1 MERLRLRKS
10 RATREQRGSGRC
22 VIRDEEKR
30 TLILIS
36 TYTAKNATGRWFVSQ
51 TNFQRDEFLVKQ
63 TYSSRLFVLRVIFTR
78 WAINIYIWF
87 LQKHENENGY
97 DYNRRFARGLLAS
110 FRGSLDRSWSSLE
123 TGTTRPSPLPFSFVF
138 CALYT
143 TTPSLSLSS
152 IDPTTLLLP
161 RRRLR
166 HQPSL
171 YRCRS
176 GPRPNLQNSQP
187 RRSVKRMCN
196 KLHGLTRSEGHA
208 RVQDIAG
215 FCSVERRTSFQRR
228 SRKGRK
234 AGTVGTEE

>member
-1 MERLRLRKS
+1 MKM
-10 RATREQRGSGRC
+10 ATIIT
-22 VIRDEEKR
+22 V
-30 TLILIS
+30 
-36 TYTAKNATGRWFVSQ
+36 VSH
-51 TNFQRDEFLVKQ
+51 V
-63 TYSSRLFVLRVIFTR
+63 
-78 WAINIYIWF
+78 
-87 LQKHENENGY
+87 
-97 DYNRRFARGLLAS
+97 DYWHRFE
-110 FRGSLDRSWSSLE
+110 DRSIDRDPRLKRE
-123 TGTTRPSPLPFSFVF
+123 LLVHPPLPFSFVF